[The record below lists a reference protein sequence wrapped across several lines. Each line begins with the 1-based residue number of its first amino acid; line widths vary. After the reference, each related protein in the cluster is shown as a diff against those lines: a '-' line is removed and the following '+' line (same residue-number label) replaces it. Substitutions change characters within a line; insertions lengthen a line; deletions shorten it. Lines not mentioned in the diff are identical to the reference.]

1 MFECNKETLPMQFDN
16 EQKKEKPGNKP
27 NPKQCMTCC
36 NIVPKSIYPNKYL
49 IYNNKQYSLCVKCSK
64 FETNIPVKDK
74 TLIEFQDCRICCKQ
88 VKYESIFC
96 NLCQHLIHPYC
107 NGISKKELKILGN
120 TDDNWYCMDCNFKIF
135 PNQLFT
141 TKTKNEI
148 KLKKLNVV
156 KEYITFNDCSVCC
169 KTVSGNNTLSCNTCK
184 HWIHKKCIGK
194 FKNRTEY
201 QNFLHYYSTK
211 PWDCPICT
219 SEMLPFILLDN
230 NEFNLL
236 LLDIYTKPLYLN
248 KENIESV
255 YIKLKDKN
263 FFNIEDTDNFRQDKY
278 LDDIDPDLNFF
289 SNDTCNYTIDTDHIV
304 NKSSNELAMMTF
316 NIRSMKKNFNNFVHL
331 LCQLNCKIH
340 IICLTETWLKELDN
354 INDFELDGYHT
365 PQFQNRPDD
374 ISGGG
379 VVTYIHKDI
388 EIHKHVKNLSFVD
401 EYNHCLATEIQLNNK
416 NTLILN
422 IYQSPN
428 KLNESFLKTFENIV
442 QKSKTKTCYILGDM
456 NYNLI
461 NIDNHAPTNEY
472 NNILTSTSFRPLITK
487 PTRITETNETLI
499 DHIWTNNLQNNMS
512 KSHILLT
519 DITDHLPCISII
531 QSTDIMIKGYKNITK
546 RMINDTNRQK
556 FSKQINEIKDVLLFQ
571 ATNKAE
577 PNIENRYNNYFD
589 HISRVYNQCFPLKIK
604 KVHSKT
610 LSKPWITP
618 KIQKLIDVKNRKF
631 CLKNKNNTEINKM
644 KYKIAKKEMQKAID
658 VERKNILMIC

>member
-1 MFECNKETLPMQFDN
+1 MVTKKTKMTKVNKSKLTCFLCRYEITKYNKSNKQVKYNGLPKIICKFCTKNKHKILDNNFKSIDIQCKICNKPSIYKKCIACSICNHMYHGKCLGIDKKDIEAIEKICNFYMCFECNKETLPMQFDN

-36 NIVPKSIYPNKYL
+36 NIVPQSIYPNKYL

-184 HWIHKKCIGK
+184 HWVHKKCIGK

-211 PWDCPICT
+211 PWDCPTCT

-230 NEFNLL
+230 NDFNLL

-263 FFNIEDTDNFRQDKY
+263 FYNIGDTENFRQDH
-278 LDDIDPDLNFF
+278 LDDIDPDLNFL

-304 NKSSNELAMMTF
+304 NKSSNELIMMTF
-316 NIRSMKKNFNNFVHL
+316 NIRSIKKNFNNFVQL
-331 LCQLNCKIH
+331 LCRLNCKIH

-354 INDFELDGYHT
+354 IKDFELDGYHT

-379 VVTYIHKDI
+379 VITYIHKDI

-401 EYNHCLATEIQLNNK
+401 EHNH
-416 NTLILN
+416 
-422 IYQSPN
+422 
-428 KLNESFLKTFENIV
+428 
-442 QKSKTKTCYILGDM
+442 
-456 NYNLI
+456 
-461 NIDNHAPTNEY
+461 
-472 NNILTSTSFRPLITK
+472 
-487 PTRITETNETLI
+487 
-499 DHIWTNNLQNNMS
+499 
-512 KSHILLT
+512 
-519 DITDHLPCISII
+519 
-531 QSTDIMIKGYKNITK
+531 
-546 RMINDTNRQK
+546 
-556 FSKQINEIKDVLLFQ
+556 
-571 ATNKAE
+571 
-577 PNIENRYNNYFD
+577 
-589 HISRVYNQCFPLKIK
+589 
-604 KVHSKT
+604 
-610 LSKPWITP
+610 
-618 KIQKLIDVKNRKF
+618 
-631 CLKNKNNTEINKM
+631 
-644 KYKIAKKEMQKAID
+644 
-658 VERKNILMIC
+658 